1 MYKHLDKFNCIVYS
15 LGWIYSSVKGWTGA
29 FLPVSDTCT
38 TAAGAVKWAGDHQD
52 KQVIHGTGV
61 LDHRNVQLWYC

>member
-1 MYKHLDKFNCIVYS
+1 M
-15 LGWIYSSVKGWTGA
+15 KGWTGA

-38 TAAGAVKWAGDHQD
+38 TAAGAVKWARDHQD

-61 LDHRNVQLWYC
+61 LDHRMYSCGIANGIVFTQTKCMYHINHDQ